1 MNTTAHPLPGLLIAL
16 SLAAGATD
24 AFAFLALN
32 GVFTANMTGN
42 LILVALFQRA
52 HFAATLAGAGWA
64 IVVFGLALYVG
75 FRASRGQT
83 GVRSGFGPLIGAAV
97 FQALTAALWLGSR
110 QTPPLPIVLV
120 LIGLSCIAMALQ
132 TVAAKR
138 MGADRSISTTFA
150 TGTMTGL
157 VQDIADGVPG
167 ERTLRLGIVLAL
179 PTGALIGAG
188 LMQVSPA
195 LTPSV
200 PTLILIACVLWTGR
214 QLRSASNA
222 STSSRSGAEG

>member
-1 MNTTAHPLPGLLIAL
+1 MNTTAHPLPGLLVAL

-52 HFAATLAGAGWA
+52 HFATTLAGAGWA
-64 IVVFGLALYVG
+64 ILIFSLALYVG
-75 FRASRGQT
+75 FRASRCQT
-83 GVRSGFGPLIGAAV
+83 GVRAGLRPLIGAAV
-97 FQALTAALWLGSR
+97 FQALTAALWLASR
-110 QTPPLPIVLV
+110 QTPALPIVLV

-167 ERTLRLGIVLAL
+167 ERTLRLAVVAAL
-179 PTGALIGAG
+179 PTGALLGAA
-188 LMQVSPA
+188 LMQIAPA
-195 LTPSV
+195 LAPV
-200 PTLILIACVLWTGR
+200 MPTLVLIACVLWSGR
-214 QLRSASNA
+214 QLRSVSSASI
-222 STSSRSGAEG
+222 SSRSVAEG

>member
-1 MNTTAHPLPGLLIAL
+1 MNTTAHPLPGLLVAL
-16 SLAAGATD
+16 SLAAGVTD

-52 HFAATLAGAGWA
+52 HYATTLAGAGWA
-64 IVVFGLALYVG
+64 ILIFALALYVG

-83 GVRSGFGPLIGAAV
+83 GVRAGLRPLIGAAV
-97 FQALTAALWLGSR
+97 FQALTAALWLASR
-110 QTPPLPIVLV
+110 QTPALPIVLV

-157 VQDIADGVPG
+157 MQDIADGVPG
-167 ERTLRLGIVLAL
+167 ERALRLTIVAAL
-179 PTGALIGAG
+179 PTGALLGAA
-188 LMQVSPA
+188 LMQIAPA
-195 LTPSV
+195 LAPVV
-200 PTLILIACVLWTGR
+200 PTLILIGCVLCTGR
-214 QLRSASNA
+214 QLRSASSA
-222 STSSRSGAEG
+222 STSSRSGADG